1 MSLEIT
7 AELIARQ
14 PPEAQ
19 AVIRLLLAEIATLR
33 AELAELKAELAALR
47 KTPEN
52 SSLPPSSRHPH
63 AKPKGDKPKSKKNRG
78 GQPGHRKAE
87 RALVPV
93 EDCTDIVPC
102 KPRSCRR
109 CGEELVGADPDPVR
123 HQVWELP
130 EIKPLIT
137 EYQRHRLTCAC
148 CGESTCG
155 ALPVGVPA
163 GQSGPRLIAFV
174 TLLMAHFRQSKR
186 RTAEFVS
193 TVLNIPCSASLTVK
207 HQSIAT
213 AATRAAYD
221 ELAAALPRQPSLYGD
236 ESPTKQASDKAW
248 LWTFVAQTFTVFK
261 IQTSRAATILSDLFG
276 EKYDGVMH
284 CDRAKMY
291 WQLGFKT

>member
-1 MSLEIT
+1 MMI
-7 AELIARQ
+7 
-14 PPEAQ
+14 
-19 AVIRLLLAEIATLR
+19 
-33 AELAELKAELAALR
+33 
-47 KTPEN
+47 
-52 SSLPPSSRHPH
+52 H
-63 AKPKGDKPKSKKNRG
+63 
-78 GQPGHRKAE
+78 
-87 RALVPV
+87 LVPPAPSRPAGP
-93 EDCTDIVPC
+93 PC
-102 KPRSCRR
+102 
-109 CGEELVGADPDPVR
+109 
-123 HQVWELP
+123 
-130 EIKPLIT
+130 
-137 EYQRHRLTCAC
+137 
-148 CGESTCG
+148 
-155 ALPVGVPA
+155 VPA

-213 AATRAAYD
+213 EATRAAYD

-248 LWTFVAQTFTVFK
+248 LWTFVAQTFTVFQ